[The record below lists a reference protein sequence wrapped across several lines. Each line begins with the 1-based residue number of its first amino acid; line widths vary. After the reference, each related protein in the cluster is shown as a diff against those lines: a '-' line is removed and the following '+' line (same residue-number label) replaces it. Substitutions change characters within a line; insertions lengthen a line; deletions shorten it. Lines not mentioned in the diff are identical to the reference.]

1 MSLPKRCS
9 TRSSATARTR
19 FRAAPCSTSPIR
31 ISFSRSS
38 SPTTS
43 SATHFH
49 WPDIDRYVDL
59 NGARTRKQYTL
70 WDRRVE
76 AGDPE
81 RTALWRTVSDAL
93 SAPEIEAALRERL
106 QKGLEIRAKGSG
118 ESWPVPMYPQPV
130 LYADFDGYAI
140 KPHPDTRRKVLT
152 MLIYMPEDESQR
164 ELGTTVYK
172 ISPMGVFAWK
182 SYGLVKDKTAP
193 FLPNTGFAFVVI
205 HPTHNLLH
213 TSWHGRDTIS
223 IDNRQ
228 APDDDPQHLL
238 RQAAEGGRGR
248 ERVSVRAVCLTD
260 LKPPSPVCPSRRG
273 FVVRASGRDRR

>member
-1 MSLPKRCS
+1 MIADAIASEKLFDSIVRHGADSILAGTVTEKPYPRLMFKNFFANDVYRKLI
-9 TRSSATARTR
+9 SS
-19 FRAAPCSTSPIR
+19 
-31 ISFSRSS
+31 
-38 SPTTS
+38 
-43 SATHFH
+43 

-70 WDRRVE
+70 WDRSVE

-81 RTALWRTVSDAL
+81 RTALWRAVSHAL

-106 QKGLEIRAKGSG
+106 KRGLEIRSKGSG
-118 ESWPVPMYPQPV
+118 EGWPVPMYPQPV

-152 MLIYMPEDESQR
+152 MMIYMPEDESQR
-164 ELGTTVYK
+164 DLGTAVYK

-182 SYGLVKDKTAP
+182 SYGLVKEKTAP

-205 HPTHNLLH
+205 HPAHSLLH

-223 IDNRQ
+223 IDNSKPRMTILNTYY
-228 APDDDPQHLL
+228 A
-238 RQAAEGGRGR
+238 
-248 ERVSVRAVCLTD
+248 
-260 LKPPSPVCPSRRG
+260 KPPKDGEGENDYR
-273 FVVRASGRDRR
+273 